1 MDQQACLDFYC
12 SYPCHAISRNI
23 LWLIFN
29 NQYTAA
35 QRGNCGQELL
45 LIFVLTAGIIKGEL
59 HRPGGEK
66 KKKEDENQSTFNPR
80 CGQTAKDW
88 LGISSKI
95 AFVQIISEETNGCVL
110 NQGSGMVLGNSEKLQ
125 HLSTEKSSWNS
136 SSVYLALLPC
146 CKSWGRQLGAGAL
159 QQLMIYPVL
168 AAEPHEPA
176 GSAHFQSSCL

>member
-1 MDQQACLDFYC
+1 MAFYC
-12 SYPCHAISRNI
+12 SYPCLAISRNS

-35 QRGNCGQELL
+35 QRGNRGQQLL

-59 HRPGGEK
+59 CRLGE
-66 KKKEDENQSTFNPR
+66 KKEDENQSTVNPR
-80 CGQTAKDW
+80 CGQTAKDL

-125 HLSTEKSSWNS
+125 HLSTEKPSWNN

-146 CKSWGRQLGAGAL
+146 CSSWGRQLGSGAL
-159 QQLMIYPVL
+159 LQLMIYTLP
-168 AAEPHEPA
+168 AAEPHKPG